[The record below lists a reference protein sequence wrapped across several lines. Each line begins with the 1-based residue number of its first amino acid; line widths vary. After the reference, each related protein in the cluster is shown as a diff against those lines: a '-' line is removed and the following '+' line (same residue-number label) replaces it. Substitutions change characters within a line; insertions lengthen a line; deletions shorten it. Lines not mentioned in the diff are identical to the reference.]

1 MSADRYE
8 RAGQAIQ
15 KCSSGEPIT
24 DEELYSGVVVLRNE
38 VLPAL
43 RAMGDC
49 YYLAYSDLNAKLELL
64 IDFHEA
70 RKRGC

>member
-24 DEELYSGVVVLRNE
+24 DEELYSSSLGAY
-38 VLPAL
+38 LPCNRISKRVFVNL
-43 RAMGDC
+43 PG
-49 YYLAYSDLNAKLELL
+49 LAYRSADVPDYSMLNP
-64 IDFHEA
+64 F
-70 RKRGC
+70 RG